1 MGKLGITTDVLN
13 QKGSPALYQDLFGNI
28 PAAGYTGRLFVS
40 TDTNNL
46 YRDNGSS
53 WVQVAGSS
61 GGSGVTSITGTANQV
76 IASASTG
83 AITLSLPQNINAG
96 ASPTFAGITLSGL
109 STPGIVINNGSGV
122 LATTTGIG
130 FVKIFGG
137 TISYDNST
145 YLTTAAASAAYQPII
160 TLTTTGASG
169 AASLA
174 SNTLNIPAYT
184 LAGLGGITLSALSA
198 SSPLSYN
205 SGTGAFA
212 IQVANTSQAG
222 YLTASDWNTFNAK
235 QTQING
241 TGFVKASGTTIS
253 YDNSTY
259 ITLSALSA
267 SSPLSY
273 NSGTGAFAIQV
284 ANTSQAG
291 YLSQSDW
298 NTFNSKQSTIT
309 LTTTG
314 ASGAASLASNTLNI
328 PAYTLAGLGGITLS
342 ALSASSP
349 LSYNSGTGAFA
360 IQVANTSQAG
370 YLTAS
375 DWNNFN
381 TKQSTIAAGTG
392 VTITGGNTINIG
404 QSVVTSASPTF
415 AGMTLTG
422 ALSGTSAS
430 FSGNGSFGTSYGWS
444 SSQNVIDLNT
454 GGAVYG
460 NTDGATLAANLYYNG
475 TNWKYKTSSYGALWV
490 VNSAGNTILY
500 TVPSGTA
507 GANASLGQVF
517 TISNLG
523 AATFASSIAVNGT
536 GIGVS
541 GAAFTVNGDIV
552 AQRSGGNS
560 GVVYLGASGN
570 AYLYYDG
577 TNSYSLGTAITNG
590 KFTIPSTTASTSYT
604 TGALVVSGGIG
615 IAKDVYTNGRMFL
628 NNAGDLGSAYA
639 LNVGGNVSCS
649 GFSGTGATYSN
660 SQALPASGLFF
671 EYSGAG
677 GDTFTLPD
685 PNNNNRMIYIKN
697 KGSGSL
703 TVAAFTGGNILTP
716 LNTSVSTITLLAG
729 AVCLMQ
735 SSGNSTQYIQ
745 WI

>member
-76 IASASTG
+76 IASAATG
-83 AITLSLPQNINAG
+83 AVVLSLPQNINVG

-109 STPGIVINNGSGV
+109 SSAGIVINNGSGV
-122 LATTTGIG
+122 LSTTNGTG
-130 FVKIFGG
+130 FVKISGG

-145 YLTTAAASAAYQPII
+145 YLTTAAASAAYQPLI

-169 AASLA
+169 AASFT
-174 SNTLNIPAYT
+174 SNTLNVPAYT
-184 LAGLGGITLSALSA
+184 LAGLGGISLTALSA

-212 IQVANTSQAG
+212 IQVSNTSQAG
-222 YLTASDWNTFNAK
+222 YLTATDWNTFNGK
-235 QTQING
+235 QAQING

-314 ASGAASLASNTLNI
+314 ASGAASFTSNTLNV
-328 PAYTLAGLGGITLS
+328 PAYTLAGLGGISLT

-375 DWNNFN
+375 DWNTFN
-381 TKQSTIAAGTG
+381 GKQAQINGTGFVKAAGT
-392 VTITGGNTINIG
+392 TISYDNSTYLTTTTAASTYVPYSGATGTVNLNA
-404 QSVVTSASPTF
+404 QSLQGISAT
-415 AGMTLTG
+415 
-422 ALSGTSAS
+422 
-430 FSGNGSFGTSYGWS
+430 SGNSALAFADVSGIKIQLNGNGGS
-444 SSQNVIDLNT
+444 SSNYYTIEKQSAVA
-454 GGAVYG
+454 GG
-460 NTDGATLAANLYYNG
+460 DGLF
-475 TNWKYKTSSYGALWV
+475 KFQ
-490 VNSAGNTILY
+490 AGNIAGGEFGSY
-500 TVPSGTA
+500 SG
-507 GANASLGQVF
+507 GIQRLLIAS
-517 TISNLG
+517 TG
-523 AATFASSIAVNGT
+523 AATFGNNIIAQT
-536 GIGVS
+536 
-541 GAAFTVNGDIV
+541 AFFSTLSV
-552 AQRSGGNS
+552 AGYTYTS
-560 GVVYLGASGN
+560 
-570 AYLYYDG
+570 
-577 TNSYSLGTAITNG
+577 
-590 KFTIPSTTASTSYT
+590 STTITSGYLIVY
-604 TGALVVSGGIG
+604 GSGGI
-615 IAKDVYTNGRMFL
+615 
-628 NNAGDLGSAYA
+628 AGQTLTLPAA
-639 LNVGGNVSCS
+639 
-649 GFSGTGATYSN
+649 SGTN
-660 SQALPASGLFF
+660 QQLFF
-671 EYSGAG
+671 KNISSNIVTISRAGSDNLIALGTSTTSTTLNLLSGGQCGFVSDG
-677 GDTFTLPD
+677 GSKW
-685 PNNNNRMIYIKN
+685 I
-697 KGSGSL
+697 
-703 TVAAFTGGNILTP
+703 
-716 LNTSVSTITLLAG
+716 
-729 AVCLMQ
+729 Q
-735 SSGNSTQYIQ
+735 QY
-745 WI
+745 

>member
-169 AASLA
+169 AAS
-174 SNTLNIPAYT
+174 
-184 LAGLGGITLSALSA
+184 
-198 SSPLSYN
+198 
-205 SGTGAFA
+205 F
-212 IQVANTSQAG
+212 
-222 YLTASDWNTFNAK
+222 
-235 QTQING
+235 
-241 TGFVKASGTTIS
+241 
-253 YDNSTY
+253 
-259 ITLSALSA
+259 
-267 SSPLSY
+267 
-273 NSGTGAFAIQV
+273 
-284 ANTSQAG
+284 
-291 YLSQSDW
+291 
-298 NTFNSKQSTIT
+298 
-309 LTTTG
+309 
-314 ASGAASLASNTLNI
+314 ASNTLNI

-628 NNAGDLGSAYA
+628 NNASDLGSAYA
-639 LNVGGNVSCS
+639 LNVAGNVSCS

>member
-169 AASLA
+169 AAS
-174 SNTLNIPAYT
+174 
-184 LAGLGGITLSALSA
+184 
-198 SSPLSYN
+198 
-205 SGTGAFA
+205 F
-212 IQVANTSQAG
+212 
-222 YLTASDWNTFNAK
+222 
-235 QTQING
+235 
-241 TGFVKASGTTIS
+241 
-253 YDNSTY
+253 
-259 ITLSALSA
+259 
-267 SSPLSY
+267 
-273 NSGTGAFAIQV
+273 
-284 ANTSQAG
+284 
-291 YLSQSDW
+291 
-298 NTFNSKQSTIT
+298 
-309 LTTTG
+309 
-314 ASGAASLASNTLNI
+314 ASNTLNI

-590 KFTIPSTTASTSYT
+590 KFSIPSTTASTSYT

-628 NNAGDLGSAYA
+628 NNASDLGSAYA
-639 LNVGGNVSCS
+639 LNVAGNVSCS

>member
-169 AASLA
+169 AAS
-174 SNTLNIPAYT
+174 
-184 LAGLGGITLSALSA
+184 
-198 SSPLSYN
+198 
-205 SGTGAFA
+205 F
-212 IQVANTSQAG
+212 
-222 YLTASDWNTFNAK
+222 
-235 QTQING
+235 
-241 TGFVKASGTTIS
+241 
-253 YDNSTY
+253 
-259 ITLSALSA
+259 
-267 SSPLSY
+267 
-273 NSGTGAFAIQV
+273 
-284 ANTSQAG
+284 
-291 YLSQSDW
+291 
-298 NTFNSKQSTIT
+298 
-309 LTTTG
+309 
-314 ASGAASLASNTLNI
+314 ASNTLNI

-590 KFTIPSTTASTSYT
+590 KFTVPSTTASTSYT

-628 NNAGDLGSAYA
+628 NNASDLGSAYA
-639 LNVGGNVSCS
+639 LNVAGNVSCS

>member
-145 YLTTAAASAAYQPII
+145 YLTTAAASAAYQPI
-160 TLTTTGASG
+160 
-169 AASLA
+169 
-174 SNTLNIPAYT
+174 
-184 LAGLGGITLSALSA
+184 
-198 SSPLSYN
+198 
-205 SGTGAFA
+205 
-212 IQVANTSQAG
+212 
-222 YLTASDWNTFNAK
+222 
-235 QTQING
+235 
-241 TGFVKASGTTIS
+241 
-253 YDNSTY
+253 
-259 ITLSALSA
+259 
-267 SSPLSY
+267 
-273 NSGTGAFAIQV
+273 
-284 ANTSQAG
+284 
-291 YLSQSDW
+291 
-298 NTFNSKQSTIT
+298 IT

-628 NNAGDLGSAYA
+628 NNASDLGSAYA
-639 LNVGGNVSCS
+639 LNVAGNVSCS

>member
-169 AASLA
+169 AAS
-174 SNTLNIPAYT
+174 
-184 LAGLGGITLSALSA
+184 
-198 SSPLSYN
+198 
-205 SGTGAFA
+205 F
-212 IQVANTSQAG
+212 
-222 YLTASDWNTFNAK
+222 
-235 QTQING
+235 
-241 TGFVKASGTTIS
+241 
-253 YDNSTY
+253 
-259 ITLSALSA
+259 
-267 SSPLSY
+267 
-273 NSGTGAFAIQV
+273 
-284 ANTSQAG
+284 
-291 YLSQSDW
+291 
-298 NTFNSKQSTIT
+298 
-309 LTTTG
+309 
-314 ASGAASLASNTLNI
+314 ASNTLNI

>member
-76 IASASTG
+76 IASAATG
-83 AITLSLPQNINAG
+83 AVVLSLPQNINVG

-109 STPGIVINNGSGV
+109 SSAGIVINNGSGV
-122 LATTTGIG
+122 LSTTNGTG
-130 FVKIFGG
+130 FVKISGG

-145 YLTTAAASAAYQPII
+145 YLTTAAASAAYQPLI

-169 AASLA
+169 AASFT
-174 SNTLNIPAYT
+174 SNTLNVPAYT
-184 LAGLGGITLSALSA
+184 LAGLGGISLTALSA

-212 IQVANTSQAG
+212 IQVSNTSQAG
-222 YLTASDWNTFNAK
+222 YLTATDWNTFNGK
-235 QTQING
+235 QAQING

-314 ASGAASLASNTLNI
+314 ASGAASFTSNTLNV
-328 PAYTLAGLGGITLS
+328 PAYTLAGLGGISLT

-349 LSYNSGTGAFA
+349 LSYNNATGAFA

-375 DWNNFN
+375 DWNTFN
-381 TKQSTIAAGTG
+381 GKQAQINGTGFVKAAGT
-392 VTITGGNTINIG
+392 TISYDNSTYLTTTTAASTYVPYSGATGTVNLNA
-404 QSVVTSASPTF
+404 QSLQGISAT
-415 AGMTLTG
+415 
-422 ALSGTSAS
+422 
-430 FSGNGSFGTSYGWS
+430 SGNSALAFADVSGIKIQLNGNGGS
-444 SSQNVIDLNT
+444 SSNYYTIEKQSAVA
-454 GGAVYG
+454 GG
-460 NTDGATLAANLYYNG
+460 DGLF
-475 TNWKYKTSSYGALWV
+475 KFQ
-490 VNSAGNTILY
+490 AGNIAGGEFGFY
-500 TVPSGTA
+500 SG
-507 GANASLGQVF
+507 GIQRLLIAS
-517 TISNLG
+517 TG
-523 AATFASSIAVNGT
+523 AATFASSVSATGAIYANSNVITSDLAVAKTTLLGT
-536 GIGVS
+536 
-541 GAAFTVNGDIV
+541 
-552 AQRSGGNS
+552 
-560 GVVYLGASGN
+560 VYSGN
-570 AYLYYDG
+570 GNLYGGIKLTSSSATGFNNTVDI
-577 TNSYSLGTAITNG
+577 ITSNG
-590 KFTIPSTTASTSYT
+590 
-604 TGALVVSGGIG
+604 SGGISAVTFNPDQTSSFHAAVSVSSTLSVTGNIICSSTGFFSTLSVAGYTYTSSQTITTGYLIVYGTGG
-615 IAKDVYTNGRMFL
+615 IAGQTL
-628 NNAGDLGSAYA
+628 TLPAA
-639 LNVGGNVSCS
+639 
-649 GFSGTGATYSN
+649 SGTN
-660 SQALPASGLFF
+660 QQLFF
-671 EYSGAG
+671 KNISSNIVTISRAG
-677 GDTFTLPD
+677 SDNL
-685 PNNNNRMIYIKN
+685 I
-697 KGSGSL
+697 
-703 TVAAFTGGNILTP
+703 A
-716 LNTSVSTITLLAG
+716 LNTSTTSTTLNLLSGGQCGFVSDGGSKWI
-729 AVCLMQ
+729 Q
-735 SSGNSTQYIQ
+735 QY
-745 WI
+745 

>member
-1 MGKLGITTDVLN
+1 M
-13 QKGSPALYQDLFGNI
+13 
-28 PAAGYTGRLFVS
+28 
-40 TDTNNL
+40 
-46 YRDNGSS
+46 
-53 WVQVAGSS
+53 
-61 GGSGVTSITGTANQV
+61 
-76 IASASTG
+76 
-83 AITLSLPQNINAG
+83 
-96 ASPTFAGITLSGL
+96 
-109 STPGIVINNGSGV
+109 
-122 LATTTGIG
+122 
-130 FVKIFGG
+130 
-137 TISYDNST
+137 
-145 YLTTAAASAAYQPII
+145 
-160 TLTTTGASG
+160 
-169 AASLA
+169 
-174 SNTLNIPAYT
+174 
-184 LAGLGGITLSALSA
+184 
-198 SSPLSYN
+198 
-205 SGTGAFA
+205 
-212 IQVANTSQAG
+212 
-222 YLTASDWNTFNAK
+222 
-235 QTQING
+235 
-241 TGFVKASGTTIS
+241 
-253 YDNSTY
+253 
-259 ITLSALSA
+259 
-267 SSPLSY
+267 
-273 NSGTGAFAIQV
+273 
-284 ANTSQAG
+284 
-291 YLSQSDW
+291 
-298 NTFNSKQSTIT
+298 
-309 LTTTG
+309 
-314 ASGAASLASNTLNI
+314 ASNTLNI

>member
-169 AASLA
+169 AAS
-174 SNTLNIPAYT
+174 
-184 LAGLGGITLSALSA
+184 
-198 SSPLSYN
+198 
-205 SGTGAFA
+205 F
-212 IQVANTSQAG
+212 
-222 YLTASDWNTFNAK
+222 
-235 QTQING
+235 
-241 TGFVKASGTTIS
+241 
-253 YDNSTY
+253 
-259 ITLSALSA
+259 
-267 SSPLSY
+267 
-273 NSGTGAFAIQV
+273 
-284 ANTSQAG
+284 
-291 YLSQSDW
+291 
-298 NTFNSKQSTIT
+298 
-309 LTTTG
+309 
-314 ASGAASLASNTLNI
+314 ASNTLNI

-541 GAAFTVNGDIV
+541 GAAFTVNGDSV

-628 NNAGDLGSAYA
+628 NNASDLGSAYA
-639 LNVGGNVSCS
+639 LNVAGNVSCS

-735 SSGNSTQYIQ
+735 SSGNSTQFMKILKLRSWKNVSIPVRDGELLKDFDTSYFIKQVLNNVGEGISPVDMAIRVKILNKLDQIKPSAKEISFEDAEFNIIQ
-745 WI
+745 ECEAKIKWSFINKCFIEFHDDIVNAAK